1 MATIQND
8 NANKNALESLN
19 NSFDTELHKNKKY
32 KWYSPRI
39 GNLVIPQVYDDSLSY
54 YEAINKL
61 QMLIHAEIARA
72 ITAENLL
79 GANLDKEIQRAKQ
92 AESDLNDA
100 LNAEI
105 ARAKAEEKRL
115 DNKIDAETNRAKA
128 AEKTITDNLNKE
140 IARAKAAE
148 EALTTALN
156 SEIDRAKAAEKKNA
170 DAIAAETTRATNAEN
185 ALGDRITAETTARQN
200 ADKTL
205 DDKIAKEV
213 SDRQGADSALDNKI
227 TAEEDARKAADNTI
241 NQNITNVQNSVNALS
256 GKAVTDV
263 AMTEENGTYTI
274 TQEKNGVK
282 SNVGTIDV
290 GANNPV
296 VEVKDSVVENNEK
309 GYDFHTIGETTNDGT
324 ENTVGQ
330 FYLAQKQITGI
341 NYKNSVPTITGID
354 QNGNEYEQAP
364 VSSFFTLPVTAR
376 PNSIVEYDFDYVP
389 SAEDVGAVIY
399 TVNDSSIYV
408 TLGTDK
414 VSLHAAI
421 LSFETGKDSIY
432 LLASRRLTGKIQ
444 LRRTDSLNNVRTTDI
459 SPISYNQ
466 PTNDIELRKNECL
479 AVSYGNAS
487 QIACLGASGTA
498 RFYYIDENT
507 QHYYNLTFIG
517 TAYTATPNA
526 GLTAYYRANEDMTIT
541 ANTARVTGDHILV
554 LYSGNIPYNAS
565 LLLYKGEP
573 PFPYEQL

>member
-8 NANKNALESLN
+8 NANKNALQSLN
-19 NSFDTELHKNKKY
+19 DSFDTELHKNKKY

-79 GANLDKEIQRAKQ
+79 GVNLDKEIQRAKQ

-100 LNAEI
+100 LQAEI

-115 DNKIDAETNRAKA
+115 DNKIDAETARAKL
-128 AEKTITDNLNKE
+128 AEQTITDNLNKE

-148 EALTTALN
+148 EALTNALN
-156 SEIDRAKAAEKKNA
+156 SEIDRAKAAEKANA
-170 DAIAAETTRATNAEN
+170 DAIAAETTRATNKEN
-185 ALGDRITAETTARQN
+185 ELDGKITAEKTAREN

-205 DDKIAKEV
+205 DDKITKEV

-227 TAEEDARKAADNTI
+227 TAEEDARKAADTTI
-241 NQNITNVQNSVNALS
+241 NQNITNVQNSVTSLA

-274 TQEKNGVK
+274 TQEKNGVTT
-282 SNVGTIDV
+282 NVGTIDV

-330 FYLAQKQITGI
+330 FYLAQKQITKI
-341 NYKNSVPTITGID
+341 QYTRFAPIFSTID
-354 QNGNEYEQAP
+354 QNGNTEEAQIYTNDVLLPSITPDFIGTVTITFRPTEEDIGTIIYGYYDVCHARIIRDTAP
-364 VSSFFTLPVTAR
+364 IDMPFRCLGTGSTSRPTTQVYSSRKLNGKLSTTIVYQITAVRFGNASITDVYQYDRPEITLSKNECIQMNIGNGNNLACLAYYGKTTFFYLDGNTQHDFDFTFVGTSYNAQGLVAYFRANSDIVISANTLRASGGTLNVLYTDVLHTSTVCRVTKGQ
-376 PNSIVEYDFDYVP
+376 PDFDYP
-389 SAEDVGAVIY
+389 
-399 TVNDSSIYV
+399 
-408 TLGTDK
+408 
-414 VSLHAAI
+414 
-421 LSFETGKDSIY
+421 
-432 LLASRRLTGKIQ
+432 KI
-444 LRRTDSLNNVRTTDI
+444 
-459 SPISYNQ
+459 
-466 PTNDIELRKNECL
+466 
-479 AVSYGNAS
+479 
-487 QIACLGASGTA
+487 
-498 RFYYIDENT
+498 
-507 QHYYNLTFIG
+507 
-517 TAYTATPNA
+517 
-526 GLTAYYRANEDMTIT
+526 
-541 ANTARVTGDHILV
+541 
-554 LYSGNIPYNAS
+554 
-565 LLLYKGEP
+565 
-573 PFPYEQL
+573 